1 MNSRSELRS
10 SYRVSSSISFIFHAL
25 YCLYDCFVFTISSPF
40 IVYGRPRC
48 YRRLRRYRVR
58 LRRRRPY
65 PYRRASRQAE
75 PLPLSHISPTVLY
88 LSVALGICCCYVTIL
103 FNCIAYH
110 CRPLFTFP
118 ISYAAYI
125 NILCSS
131 GPCALLVNRLASGP

>member
-1 MNSRSELRS
+1 MPC
-10 SYRVSSSISFIFHAL
+10 IACMIAL
-25 YCLYDCFVFTISSPF
+25 YLLFLPPF
-40 IVYGRPRC
+40 IVSGRPRC
-48 YRRLRRYRVR
+48 YRRLHRCRVR

-88 LSVALGICCCYVTIL
+88 LYVALGICCCYVTIL

-110 CRPLFTFP
+110 CRLLFSFL

-125 NILCSS
+125 NILWSR
-131 GPCALLVNRLASGP
+131 GPWALLVNRVASGPLFLW